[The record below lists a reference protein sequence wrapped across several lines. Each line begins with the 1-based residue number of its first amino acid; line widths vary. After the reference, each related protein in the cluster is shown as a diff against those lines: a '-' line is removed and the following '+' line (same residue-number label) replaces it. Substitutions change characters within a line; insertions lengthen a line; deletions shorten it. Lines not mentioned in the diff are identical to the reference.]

1 MPLIIC
7 FVFFYHLG
15 ATALFAQNATP
26 EPENEE
32 APQEQRPQTRIDRLA
47 SALTYATISTQ
58 DPKLFP
64 HATFDAFEQFL
75 EQTFPHMHQNLQ
87 KEKHGKHGL
96 LFIWQGSNP
105 DLKPAL
111 FMAHQDVV
119 PVPEE
124 ERAQW
129 LHPPF
134 AGTIADDYL
143 WGRGA
148 VDVKSMLM
156 ALCETAES
164 LLKKGYQP
172 QRTLYFAFGQD
183 EETGGEDGNKKIAQ
197 ALKDKGVTLEW
208 VHDEGMVITDGV
220 IEGPEA
226 PIALIGVAEKGYMSL
241 ELTAPGMGG
250 HSSMPPPE
258 TAVTRLARALVAI
271 NENPL
276 EPSMEGPVRQL
287 FETVAPHMP
296 FPNSTIFSNLWLF
309 QGLVTNQLASVD
321 TTNALVRTTI
331 APTMLKGS
339 IKDNVLPTEAK
350 AIINFRIHPNDS
362 VAIVKEHIRKTINDD
377 EIKIEVAKN
386 TLFSEPSTVS
396 PVSHPGYQLIER
408 TLKKQFPG
416 ILVAP
421 SLFIAATDSRHYR
434 HLTDHIYRFTPY
446 WMSPDDRE
454 RIHGI
459 NERIS
464 VKNYENYVDFF
475 EMIVEA
481 AGQQK

>member
-1 MPLIIC
+1 MKTFLSC
-7 FVFFYHLG
+7 FVFSFFLSE
-15 ATALFAQNATP
+15 TIFAQ
-26 EPENEE
+26 EE
-32 APQEQRPQTRIDRLA
+32 INPPQPTFERPQTRVDRL
-47 SALTYATISTQ
+47 SKALTYATISTQ
-58 DPKLFP
+58 DPTLFP
-64 HATFDAFEQFL
+64 HEAFNDFENYL
-75 EQTFPHMHQNLQ
+75 ANTYPKMHVQLK
-87 KEKHGKHGL
+87 KERHGKHGL
-96 LFIWQGSNP
+96 LYVWKGSNP
-105 DLKPAL
+105 QLKPVL

-119 PVPEE
+119 PVPETE
-124 ERAQW
+124 ISQW
-129 LHPPF
+129 IHPPF
-134 AGTIADDYL
+134 SGVIDDGYL

-156 ALCETAES
+156 ALCETVES
-164 LLKKGYQP
+164 LLDKGYEP
-172 QRTLYFAFGQD
+172 QRTIYFAFGQD

-197 ALKDKGVTLEW
+197 SLKDKGIELEW

-220 IEGPEA
+220 IEGPKY

-250 HSSMPPPE
+250 HSSMPPPQ
-258 TAVTRLARALVAI
+258 TAVTRLAKALVAI

-276 EPSMEGPVRQL
+276 EPSMEGPVKQL

-296 FPNSTIFSNLWLF
+296 FPNNTIFGNLWIS
-309 QGLVTNQLASVD
+309 QGLVTSKLASVD

-331 APTMLKGS
+331 APTMLSGS

-362 VAIVKEHIRKTINDD
+362 VAIVKEHIRKTINDSG
-377 EIKIEVAKN
+377 IKIEVAKN
-386 TLFSEPSTVS
+386 TLFSEPSIVS
-396 PVSHPGYQLIER
+396 PVTHPGYQLIES
-408 TLKKQFPG
+408 TLKKQFPN
-416 ILVAP
+416 IIVAP

-434 HLTDHIYRFTPY
+434 HLTKNIYRFTPF

-464 VKNYENYVDFF
+464 VKNYENYVNFF
-475 EMIVEA
+475 LMLVEA
-481 AGQQK
+481 AGQKL